1 MTDQHKDVVQRIAQV
16 WQDVYT
22 SGQVKPIAFDAERG
36 RLLVE
41 CINRAYLIQV
51 RLLAG
56 TLITKLNAALGADI
70 VHIMSVRARP
80 IRILVTGSRSWEDV
94 ELLDDA
100 LRDAWHDAT
109 QVFGPEHPVIVVHGD
124 CRKGADFFA
133 RHWSVANGVRQ
144 EKHPADWTG
153 RCAAECPPDHRLN
166 RDSGQSA
173 CPTAGPRRN
182 QTMVNLGAD
191 LLVAFQ
197 RSNSRG
203 TADCIRRA
211 EKAGI
216 PVRRFTA

>member
-1 MTDQHKDVVQRIAQV
+1 MTDEHKDVVQRIAQI
-16 WQDVYT
+16 WQNVYT

-36 RLLVE
+36 RLLIE
-41 CINRAYLIQV
+41 CINRAYLIQA

-56 TLITKLNAALGADI
+56 TLITNLNAALGADI
-70 VHIMSVRARP
+70 VHTMVVRVRP

-109 QVFGPEHPVIVVHGD
+109 QVFGPEHPVVIVHGD

-133 RHWSVANGVRQ
+133 RHWAVANGIRQ
-144 EKHPADWTG
+144 EKYPADWTG
-153 RCAAECPPDHRLN
+153 PCVPECPDDHRLN
-166 RDSGQSA
+166 RANGQSA

-182 QTMVNLGAD
+182 EQMVQLGAD
-191 LLVAFQ
+191 ILVAFQ
-197 RSNSRG
+197 RDNSRG

-211 EKAGI
+211 AQAGI
-216 PVRRFTA
+216 PVRRITA